1 MSDRNN
7 RDVGNKKAY
16 KQVHGK
22 YGCDCWLCTDG
33 KAKKR
38 QMMAKILKKEVVNI
52 PKINLK
58 DNI

>member
-16 KQVHGK
+16 KQTHGK

-33 KAKKR
+33 KAKKKSIL
-38 QMMAKILKKEVVNI
+38 AKVEKKELNNIFQVNLER
-52 PKINLK
+52 K
-58 DNI
+58 